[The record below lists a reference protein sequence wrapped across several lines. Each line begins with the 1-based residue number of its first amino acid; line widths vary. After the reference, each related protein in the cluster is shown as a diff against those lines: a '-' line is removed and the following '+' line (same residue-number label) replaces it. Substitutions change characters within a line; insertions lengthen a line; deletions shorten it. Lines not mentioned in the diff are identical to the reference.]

1 MVSDKGGRAGFVYKS
16 RQDAYRAMRRK
27 GMSKSKAARIAN
39 SGRTFAERSRM
50 AKKGWRKRRRKG

>member
-39 SGRTFAERSRM
+39 SGRSFAERSRM
-50 AKKGWRKRRRKG
+50 AKKGWRKRRR